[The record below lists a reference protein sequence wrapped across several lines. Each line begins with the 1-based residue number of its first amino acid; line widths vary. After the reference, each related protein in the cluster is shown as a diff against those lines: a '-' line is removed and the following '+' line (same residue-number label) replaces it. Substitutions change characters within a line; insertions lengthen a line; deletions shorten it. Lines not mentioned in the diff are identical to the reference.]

1 MTEKPE
7 TLKSLKNAV
16 VEPHGHD
23 HDDEHDLNLAHNH
36 DSHEHNHDEHD
47 HSHDLNLAHNHDSHE
62 HNHDEHDHSHD
73 LNLEH
78 DHDSHEHN
86 HDEHDH
92 SHDHNKGFF
101 GRIFGGLVHSHAHE
115 GEGGPA
121 RYMQES
127 KRGIWAIKISL
138 GGLALTALFQVV
150 IVIISGS
157 AALLADTIH
166 NFADALTAIP
176 LWIAFVIG
184 RREANR
190 RYTYGYG
197 RAEDLAGLFVVLII
211 FISVLIALY
220 ESINRIINPQ
230 PITNIG
236 WVMAAAI
243 IGFVGNE
250 AVAFFR
256 ISIGREINSAA
267 LIADGQHARADGLTS
282 LAVLGGAV
290 GVLLGFP
297 LADPIVGLLI
307 TGAII
312 LILKDSAKAMYHR
325 VMDAIDPAILD
336 KIEREAKAVEGVR
349 LVDNVRARWHG
360 HKIFAEL
367 SIEVEGTLTT
377 SASHDIGEEVRHRL
391 WHSVTTLEDAVVHV
405 DPYIDG
411 TNSHH
416 DSTAHHLRTNS
427 ADK

>member
-1 MTEKPE
+1 MSEKPK
-7 TLKSLKNAV
+7 TLASLKNEV
-16 VEPHGHD
+16 VEPHEHD
-23 HDDEHDLNLAHNH
+23 HDDHEHSHDDHEHDHEDEHSRAHTLNL
-36 DSHEHNHDEHD
+36 EHNHDD
-47 HSHDLNLAHNHDSHE
+47 H
-62 HNHDEHDHSHD
+62 
-73 LNLEH
+73 EH
-78 DHDSHEHN
+78 DHDDHDHEHG
-86 HDEHDH
+86 HD
-92 SHDHNKGFF
+92 HDHNKGFF
-101 GRIFGGLVHSHAHE
+101 GRIFGGLIHSHAHE

-127 KRGIWAIKISL
+127 ARGIWAIKISL

-157 AALLADTIH
+157 AGLLADTIH

-184 RREANR
+184 RRAANR

-197 RAEDLAGLFVVLII
+197 RAEDIAGLFVVLII
-211 FISVLIALY
+211 FISVVVALY
-220 ESINRIINPQ
+220 ESIDRIVNPQ

-243 IGFVGNE
+243 IGFIGNE

-256 ISIGREINSAA
+256 ITVGREINSAA

-282 LAVLGGAV
+282 LAVLAGAV

-349 LVDNVRARWHG
+349 LVDNLRARWHG

-367 SIEVEGTLTT
+367 SIEVDGALTT

-411 TNSHH
+411 SNSHH
-416 DSTAHHLRTNS
+416 DSTAHHLRANNAS
-427 ADK
+427 K